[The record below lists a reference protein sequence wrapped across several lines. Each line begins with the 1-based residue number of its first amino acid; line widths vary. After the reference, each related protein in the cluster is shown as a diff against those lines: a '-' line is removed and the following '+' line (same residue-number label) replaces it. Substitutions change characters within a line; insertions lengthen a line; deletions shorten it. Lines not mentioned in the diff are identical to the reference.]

1 MATKP
6 SSRPAYQIPPA
17 ARVVDRACD
26 RFEASFRAGQGPRIE
41 DYLAGVD
48 RLLPEDLAPR
58 ALAAGN
64 RAVFEGRPI
73 APTGALPGEVSTRG
87 GDRRCRLHR
96 GRPRPPHGTHAKNAA
111 RIEACTTDDR
121 PLCDRR
127 QDRGKPR
134 EVVYRVL
141 HPELGREFVLKWART
156 TLATDPGSATSL
168 TEEEAPIYR
177 TGSSQPRPRRRGL
190 GHHENHLHLV
200 FENVPGLDLAEH
212 AAQHRYTPRFA
223 AALVAD
229 LASAVAYLHD
239 RGLTHQ
245 EIQRRNILIDPTGR
259 PRLMVSL
266 PARFRNSA
274 APSSESDPTGLA
286 ALLHDLLIGHPIDR
300 GATLPGPPN
309 PRARPSR
316 SRSNR
321 SAFAPLPRPRDPVP
335 RHRDLEKAL
344 RLHLRRRV
352 KITGILAAFALL
364 LLFAFLALIAT
375 LARSG

>member
-17 ARVVDRACD
+17 ARLVDRDCD

-41 DYLAGVD
+41 DYLVGVD
-48 RLLPEDLAPR
+48 GSCRRILLRELLLLEIELSSKVARSLRPERYRARFPREAEMVDAVFTEAARDLPADLAPGTR
-58 ALAAGN
+58 PGSRLA
-64 RAVFEGRPI
+64 P
-73 APTGALPGEVSTRG
+73 PTIGPYVIV
-87 GDRRCRLHR
+87 
-96 GRPRPPHGTHAKNAA
+96 A
-111 RIEACTTDDR
+111 RIGESR
-121 PLCDRR
+121 E
-127 QDRGKPR
+127 

-141 HPELGREFVLKWART
+141 HPELGKEFVLKRART
-156 TLATDPGSATSL
+156 PLATDPGSAAFL
-168 TEEEAPIYR
+168 TEE
-177 TGSSQPRPRRRGL
+177 GRRFTELDHPNLVRVVAL

-245 EIQRRNILIDPTGR
+245 DIQRRNILIDPTGR

-266 PARFRNSA
+266 PARFRNST
-274 APSSESDPTGLA
+274 APSPESDLAGLG
-286 ALLHDLLIGHPIDR
+286 ALLHDLMTSHPIDR
-300 GATLPGPPN
+300 GATPPVPPN
-309 PRARPSR
+309 PRVSV
-316 SRSNR
+316 SK
-321 SAFAPLPRPRDPVP
+321 PLEQVCLRALSRDPAIQYP
-335 RHRDLEKAL
+335 GARDLEKAL
-344 RLHLRRRV
+344 RVHLRRRV
-352 KITGILAAFALL
+352 KIAGVLAAFALL
-364 LLFAFLALIAT
+364 LLVSLIAA